1 MTIAVAACGLEPGGS
16 SRGLLGTSW
25 LVTSIGG
32 VATIPGSE
40 PTLAFGSDGIVRGSG
55 GCNTFEATFLT
66 DIEHIHVDGLASA
79 QVACDD
85 ARNAQEQAFIAAV
98 TAATSWKRAGDGTLH
113 LTGGAEIAARPAE
126 GSTPGARFFTI
137 QG

>member
-1 MTIAVAACGLEPGGS
+1 MALAVAACGLEPEGS

-55 GCNTFEATFLT
+55 GCNTFEGTWEE
-66 DIEHIHVDGLASA
+66 IVDKMRDANCLSETPKPEQDAESFIRRSADAGLL
-79 QVACDD
+79 
-85 ARNAQEQAFIAAV
+85 RIL
-98 TAATSWKRAGDGTLH
+98 R
-113 LTGGAEIAARPAE
+113 
-126 GSTPGARFFTI
+126 
-137 QG
+137 